1 MRLTLVIG
9 SLAAGGAERVLSRMA
24 NHWAARGW
32 EVTLLTLDGSD
43 PPFFDLHPA
52 VRHRPLG
59 LVTSRASVRKVA
71 KLGILRHAIRES
83 APRAVR
89 KVTKL
94 RILRRAI
101 RESAPRAVISFLD
114 QVNVLVLLA
123 TRGLGL
129 PVIVSE
135 RMSPAHHAIGETW
148 SVLRWWTYPRATR
161 LVVQHRDVL
170 AYFAAPVRRK
180 GRIVPNPVAAP
191 PAARAAPPG
200 RRPHTV
206 AAMGR
211 LTPQKGFD
219 VLLRAFA
226 DVAPGCPEWSLVIWG
241 EGGLRGELE
250 RLRDELGLR
259 GRAFLPGRTREP
271 FGKMRQA
278 DLFVLSSRY
287 EGFPNVLCEAMA
299 CGLPVVSVDCPTGPG
314 RIVRDGVDGL
324 LVPPG
329 DPRALADGMRRLMR
343 DAAGRRRLAARAP
356 EVVERF
362 GLEKVMRAWE
372 GVLREA
378 MRAQSAFPRP

>member
-1 MRLTLVIG
+1 MRLTLVIS
-9 SLAAGGAERVLSRMA
+9 SLSAGGAERVLSRMA

-32 EVTLLTLDGSD
+32 EVTLLTFDGSD
-43 PPFFDLHPA
+43 PPFFNLHPA
-52 VRHRPLG
+52 VRQRPLG
-59 LVTSRASVRKVA
+59 LTKSRA
-71 KLGILRHAIRES
+71 
-83 APRAVR
+83 AVR
-89 KVTKL
+89 EAAKQL

-101 RESAPRAVISFLD
+101 RESAPRAVISFLTRI
-114 QVNVLVLLA
+114 NVLVLLA

-135 RMSPAHHAIGETW
+135 RVSPAHHAIGRTW
-148 SVLRWWTYPRATR
+148 SVLRRWTYPRATR

-170 AYFAAPVRRK
+170 QYFAAPVRRK
-180 GRIVPNPVAAP
+180 GRVVPNPVAAP
-191 PAARAAPPG
+191 PAARAAPRG
-200 RRPHTV
+200 RRPNTV

-226 DVAPGCPEWSLVIWG
+226 DVAPECPEWSLVIWG

-250 RLRDELGLR
+250 RLRDGLGLR

-278 DLFVLSSRY
+278 DLFVLSSRF

-299 CGLPVVSVDCPTGPG
+299 CGLPVVSVDCPVGPG

-343 DAAGRRRLAARAP
+343 DAPGRRRLAARAP

-362 GLEKVMRAWE
+362 SLEKVMRAWE

-378 MRAQSAFPRP
+378 MRARGRPPCSSAPRRGPGLI